1 MTVQT
6 VCMASDKP
14 ALIHTEDDLPEEV
27 TLELHKGNLVRAA
40 DLAIEKAVRRE
51 KVRELQLCNSAI
63 YRTVAQ
69 FRGR

>member
-1 MTVQT
+1 VT
-6 VCMASDKP
+6 KP

-40 DLAIEKAVRRE
+40 GLAIEKAVPRE
-51 KVRELQLCNSAI
+51 KVRELQIEGNSAI